1 MSGGGQSVSGESKYN
16 WNPYMENM
24 WAGGQ
29 DGNPGLLGRAITTLN
44 SQYQPYG
51 GQRLADRTWDQT
63 AGQDAARHLALA
75 GATEANSARNTINDT
90 VQGNWLNANPY
101 NELRVTPGDNQYE
114 GMSEDYRSLKRNA
127 MDDVIEKFQLGTGA
141 DTQRMFAQSG
151 AFGGSAH
158 QQAMEGNAK
167 GLGQTLSRLGQ
178 EMDNAQYER
187 SANLRENAI
196 NRGMQA
202 QQFDIGRLSQDYQ
215 NERGLM
221 QGAIPLGLQ
230 SEAGRL
236 GAIGQLYGMGGDEQ
250 RQNQMGLD
258 LDYQDW
264 ANQQNWERNNVNW
277 MANLLAQAQGGI
289 GGQATQTQPGYSINP
304 LAGLLG
310 AGALYN
316 AWGR

>member
-1 MSGGGQSVSGESKYN
+1 MSGGGQSISGESKYN

-29 DGNPGLLGRAITTLN
+29 DGNGGLLGRAINTLN
-44 SQYQPYG
+44 SPYQRYG
-51 GQRLADRTWDQT
+51 GNRLADRTYDQT
-63 AGQDAARHLALA
+63 NTQDALRHVAIA
-75 GATEANSARNTINDT
+75 GTPETNAARNTILDT
-90 VQGNWLNANPY
+90 VQGNFLQSNPY
-101 NELRVTPGDNQYE
+101 NDLRVTPADNQYE
-114 GMSEDYRSLKRNA
+114 GFGEDYQGVKRAA
-127 MDDVIEKFQLGTGA
+127 MRDLTDAFNEGTAA

-158 QQAMEGNAK
+158 QQAMGKNADA
-167 GLGQTLSRLGQ
+167 LGKNLSRLGQ
-178 EMDNAQYER
+178 EMDQAQYER

-202 QQFDIGRLSQDYQ
+202 QQFDINRLNNNYLT
-215 NERGLM
+215 ERGFQ

-236 GAIGQLYGMGGDEQ
+236 GALGQLYGIGADEQ
-250 RQNQMGLD
+250 RFNQMGLD
-258 LDYQDW
+258 QAYQEW
-264 ANQQNWERNNVNW
+264 ANENNWERNNVNW

-304 LAGLLG
+304 LSGLLG
-310 AGALYN
+310 AASIYGAM
-316 AWGR
+316 R